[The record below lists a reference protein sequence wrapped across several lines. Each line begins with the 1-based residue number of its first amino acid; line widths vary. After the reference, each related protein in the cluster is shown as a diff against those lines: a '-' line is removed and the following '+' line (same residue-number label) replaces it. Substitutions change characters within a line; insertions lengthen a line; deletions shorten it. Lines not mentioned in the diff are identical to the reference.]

1 MTRFLR
7 YALIIGGALMSILLF
22 FLTTV
27 SENSSR
33 FERYY
38 EWLLDA
44 NAVVAL
50 ALLILVLTLVLRLF
64 RRFRAREFGSKLMTR
79 LVVLFAL
86 VGILPGTVIYVV
98 SVQFVSRSIE
108 SWFDVKVESALDSGK
123 NMGLTALDFLLA
135 DLQSKAKDMAS
146 ELSDPSESSMSI
158 HLSRLRERMQV
169 QEATIVNSKGR
180 LIASANENVNSLL
193 PELPTQ
199 EMLRQVKLSRF
210 YAARDEKLVPT
221 PGSDDDPAAAS
232 AITTSTAST
241 ANAASSTSVSTETR
255 GATRP
260 ALAPEPAR
268 ILRSRV
274 VVPLRMSTGWIS
286 LQNEA
291 LYLQLIQP
299 VPINLAMHAE
309 ALSNASREYQVRS
322 IGRVNLKKM
331 YIITLTLTLLL
342 AIVAA
347 ITSAFLISGELA
359 RPLLLLAEGTK
370 AVTEGNFSPRPIVTS
385 TDELGSLTKSFNTM
399 TRQLFDAR
407 ATVEKNRNELENAK
421 AYLES
426 VLANMSAGVMVLDQ
440 SGNLVTC
447 NESVERILQRR
458 LESEINKP
466 LADIDGMQ
474 AFAFAI
480 SKAFSEQHAQS
491 AAGGENEREQH
502 WQQQIEVPRPDKG
515 KKAAS
520 PAAPGEVVVAEDE
533 QSITLLARGSH
544 LPVASGSGYVVVF
557 DDISNIISAQRSIA
571 WGEVARRLAHEIK
584 NPLTPIQLSAERLQ
598 MKLQD
603 KLSETDV
610 LILNKS
616 TTTIVNQ
623 VTSMKRMVDDFRDYA
638 RTPPA
643 VLMPLNLAGLIDEVL
658 HLYIAGD
665 GRDAIKLTMAADLP
679 KVMGDAT
686 QMRQVIHNLLQNA
699 QDAVADNTTPG
710 FVPRIDVITDVVRYT
725 GTDQIAHSAVRLSI
739 IDNGPGFSS
748 KILARAFEPYAT
760 SKPRGTGLGLAMV
773 KKIIDEHGGRIDIQ
787 NRSDTNGA
795 KVAILLLKLAP
806 DTNTV

>member
-1 MTRFLR
+1 
-7 YALIIGGALMSILLF
+7 MSILLF

-50 ALLILVLTLVLRLF
+50 ALLVLVLTLVWRLF

-135 DLQSKAKDMAS
+135 DLQSKANDMAA

-158 HLSRLRERMQV
+158 HLSRLRERMQI

-180 LIASANENVNSLL
+180 LIASANDNVGSLL
-193 PELPTQ
+193 PELPTPD
-199 EMLRQVKLSRF
+199 MLRQVKLSRY
-210 YAARDEKLVPT
+210 YAARDEKLIQPT
-221 PGSDDDPAAAS
+221 GDDDPASGSAS
-232 AITTSTAST
+232 S
-241 ANAASSTSVSTETR
+241 ASSTSANAATSAVNTASMATETR

-274 VVPLRMSTGWIS
+274 VVPLRMTTGWIS

-299 VPINLAMHAE
+299 VPANLAMHAE

-407 ATVEKNRNELENAK
+407 AAVEKNRNELENAK

-440 SGNLVTC
+440 NGNLVTC

-502 WQQQIEVPRPDKG
+502 WQQQIEVPRPNKG
-515 KKAAS
+515 KKAAAS
-520 PAAPGEVVVAEDE
+520 TAPGEVVVAEDE

-699 QDAVADNTTPG
+699 QDAVADNTTAG
-710 FVPRIDVITDVVRYT
+710 FIPRIDVITDVVRYT

-806 DTNTV
+806 DSNTA